1 MVRPMVH
8 SEKHYTQN
16 SLFALTAGTD
26 TAIQIISAVAVKD
39 KDIAS
44 EVEEGSSIKAVY
56 IELWV
61 STNTDNT
68 TGSFVIIVEKQP
80 SGSGNP
86 TTTNMAL
93 LNDYANKRNILYTTQ
108 GLNNPKNGVA
118 IPALKFWVK
127 IPKGK
132 QRFGLGD
139 KLIMTV
145 FSQTG
150 TLQACGFQIFKEYK

>member
-8 SEKHYTQN
+8 SEKHYRQN

-26 TAIQIISAVAVKD
+26 TDLPIISAVAVAD
-39 KDIAS
+39 KTAS
-44 EVEEGSSIKAVY
+44 NEIEEGSSVKAVY
-56 IELWV
+56 IEMWV

-68 TGSFVIIVEKQP
+68 TGTFVIIVEKIP
-80 SGSGNP
+80 AGANP
-86 TTTNMAL
+86 PTVANMAL
-93 LNDYANKRNILYTTQ
+93 LNDYANKKNILYTTQ

-118 IPALKFWVK
+118 IPALKFWLK

-139 KLIMTV
+139 KLVMTI

-150 TLQACGFQIFKEYK
+150 TLQACGFQIYKEYK